1 MELDSPVQRYAYI
14 LLILMGL
21 VAALVLGRD
30 VSNYIRSVKG
40 ARGLNLEITG
50 LQVIDDDNPRAHI
63 RFRVQNDSP
72 LEIEIERYRFE
83 LFLNGERVSGSYSM
97 YLGADPDAVDVDARR
112 ASANISQVLTPG
124 QGLDLDF
131 TLYIYPTQMEI
142 VRQAQRAGSMSWR
155 ASAKFTTM
163 LPYSRQEN
171 EIELRAG
178 FEE

>member
-1 MELDSPVQRYAYI
+1 MDSPVQRYAYV

-21 VAALVLGRD
+21 VAALVLGTD

-50 LQVIDDDNPRAHI
+50 LQVIDDDNPRAYI

-72 LEIEIERYRFE
+72 LDIDIDRYRFE
-83 LFLNGERVSGSYSM
+83 LFLNGERISGSFSM
-97 YLGADPDAVDVDARR
+97 YLGTDPDAVDVDARWE
-112 ASANISQVLTPG
+112 SLNINQILSPG
-124 QGLDLDF
+124 QGLDLEF

-142 VRQAQRAGSMSWR
+142 VRQAQRSGSMSWL

-171 EIELRAG
+171 LLELRAG

>member
-1 MELDSPVQRYAYI
+1 MDSPAQRYAYV

-21 VAALVLGRD
+21 VAALVLGMD
-30 VSNYIRSVKG
+30 VSNYVRSVKG
-40 ARGLNLEITG
+40 ARGLNLEITD
-50 LQVIDDDNPRAHI
+50 LQVIDDENPRAHI

-72 LEIEIERYRFE
+72 LDIEIERYRFE
-83 LFLNGERVSGSYSM
+83 LFLDRERISGSYSM
-97 YLGADPDAVDVDARR
+97 YLGTDPDAVDTDARR
-112 ASANISQVLTPG
+112 ESTNINQVLTSG
-124 QGLDLDF
+124 QGRDLEF
-131 TLYIYPTQMEI
+131 TLYIYPTQMKI

-155 ASAKFTTM
+155 ASAEFTTM